1 MDHVRGSSLAWPESL
16 ETLRPFVMTWWS
28 GRTIK
33 DMPDDIR
40 AVFDDAN
47 FRQPH
52 INLALVVLD
61 SKGKVLR
68 SVVPYIRPPEFRFDP
83 EAQGRD
89 FKSQLDELL
98 TGLKLPKVEKPAKPK
113 LTLPDICGEGQPNG
127 VRIFL
132 TFAANR
138 LNHYRTPIVETVP
151 MTEALRKA
159 LSYPKEAGTIS
170 ATDLRPWL
178 EQVYPA
184 AIMDG
189 KGGFRKIDGKLRFS
203 PAGSDATYRYA
214 VVEGEVEFV
223 LDNEGRSTYT
233 GRLAIALKY
242 RREGDV
248 LHSLRGVC
256 ESTIPKGPE
265 KIRMTAAIESRPE

>member
-40 AVFDDAN
+40 AVFNDAN
-47 FRQPH
+47 LRQPH

-68 SVVPYIRPPEFRFDP
+68 SVVPSIRPPEFRFDP

-89 FKSQLDELL
+89 FKSQLDNLL
-98 TGLKLPKVEKPAKPK
+98 AGLKLPKVEKPAKPK
-113 LTLPDICGEGQPNG
+113 LTLPDICSEGQPNG

-151 MTEALRKA
+151 MTEELRKA
-159 LSYPKEAGTIS
+159 LSYPKDAGTIS
-170 ATDLRPWL
+170 ASNVRAWL

-184 AIMDG
+184 AVMDG
-189 KGGFRKIDGKLRFS
+189 KGGFRKIDGKLTFA
-203 PAGSDATYRYA
+203 PAGADDAYRYA

-223 LDNEGRSTYT
+223 LDNEGRSTYK
-233 GRLAIALKY
+233 GSLSVALKY
-242 RREGDV
+242 RREENA
-248 LHSLRGVC
+248 LYSIRGVC
-256 ESTIPKGPE
+256 ESVVPKGPE
-265 KIRMTAAIESRPE
+265 KIRMTVAIESRPE